1 MTERILFHSVFLQ
14 CPSCN
19 VWGTPFPNDTE
30 CGNCGNSDATVTY
43 VSQEDSNAQAAEKV
57 REALD
62 RIEKAYPEQFT
73 RVPIEP
79 MTFDDGQN
87 FARRCI
93 QREIEAIRKELLA
106 NDPQ

>member
-30 CGNCGNSDATVTY
+30 CGNCGNSDGTVTY

-57 REALD
+57 RKALD
-62 RIEKAYPEQFT
+62 RIMSK
-73 RVPIEP
+73 
-79 MTFDDGQN
+79 
-87 FARRCI
+87 
-93 QREIEAIRKELLA
+93 EIDWVKIDLMQSNMDAASSALEMLHQEVEAIRKELLI
-106 NDPQ
+106 NKPQ

>member
-30 CGNCGNSDATVTY
+30 CGNCGNSDGTVTY

-57 REALD
+57 REALENLERLNSASFYD
-62 RIEKAYPEQFT
+62 DTEDGKT
-73 RVPIEP
+73 RRMGFKDCQLQIK
-79 MTFDDGQN
+79 
-87 FARRCI
+87 
-93 QREIEAIRKELLA
+93 AIREELLT
-106 NDPQ
+106 NDLQ